1 MSLSAIAAPA
11 IASFGTALVPT
22 AVALGVALLLFL
34 LERRQDPQAATVA
47 PFAALP
53 PLAGVVVAPG
63 RATFVLV
70 PLVVGLAVAMMARN
84 RRDLLHSECGLKL
97 LWVLGPALALSWAGM
112 ELLTLSTG
120 TSVFAEQWAVLQ
132 LGLEPRFLWSTALP
146 LSLLTGVVLLGAAPF
161 HFWMADLFHGARAW
175 LAPLTAAAFQVMG
188 AVWLARRLTGIEA
201 FPSGAEI
208 TGPMLAIASVVAF
221 IAGAATL
228 LGQRRP
234 ERRVGT
240 LASLQGGLML
250 AALAAAHGREDFV
263 DASRAM
269 MGPWATHL
277 ALAYTGASILA
288 RFLPVAPGLAA
299 PGATLFRR
307 HPVTALVGAL
317 PLLSLAGVPGTPGA
331 LVWLDTASTLAAT
344 GHSGVLAALAVAWLA
359 AFATAIQQLRE
370 GFGIPA
376 QGQPPER
383 PTPWV
388 ARGALWIAALGLAAM
403 GVAWMGRGSP
413 S

>member
-1 MSLSAIAAPA
+1 MNASAIVDAVV
-11 IASFGTALVPT
+11 ASFGTPLVPT
-22 AVALGVALLLFL
+22 AVALVVALLLFL
-34 LERRQDPQAATVA
+34 LERRSDPQSASVA

-53 PLAGVVVAPG
+53 PLAAIAATPA

-70 PLVVGLAVAMMARN
+70 PLAIALAIAMLARN

-112 ELLTLSTG
+112 ELLTLATG
-120 TSVFAEQWAVLQ
+120 TSVIAEQWAVLQ

-146 LSLLTGVVLLGAAPF
+146 LSLLAGVVLLGAAPF

-188 AVWLARRLTGIEA
+188 AVWLTRRLTGIEA
-201 FPSGAEI
+201 FPDGADI
-208 TGPMLAIASVVAF
+208 TGPMLGAASTIAF
-221 IAGAATL
+221 LAGAATL

-240 LASLQGGLML
+240 LASIQGGIML
-250 AALAAAHGREDFV
+250 AALAAAHGREDFTE
-263 DASRAM
+263 AAGAM
-269 MGPWATHL
+269 IGLWGTHL

-307 HPVTALVGAL
+307 HPLTALLGAL
-317 PLLSLAGVPGTPGA
+317 PLLSLAGVPGTPGS
-331 LVWLDTASTLAAT
+331 LVWLDTARTLAAT
-344 GHSGVLAALAVAWLA
+344 GHSGVLAALAIAWLA
-359 AFATAIQQLRE
+359 AFATAVQQLRE

-376 QGQPPER
+376 HGQPPER

-388 ARGALWIAALGLAAM
+388 ARGALWISGLGLITM
-403 GVAWMGRGSP
+403 GIAWMGRGGAG
-413 S
+413 

>member
-1 MSLSAIAAPA
+1 MSLSAIVTPVVG
-11 IASFGTALVPT
+11 SFGTALVPT
-22 AVALGVALLLFL
+22 AVALAVALLLFL

-53 PLAGVVVAPG
+53 PLAGVVVAPA

-188 AVWLARRLTGIEA
+188 AMWLARRLTGIEA
-201 FPSGAEI
+201 
-208 TGPMLAIASVVAF
+208 IASAVAF

-240 LASLQGGLML
+240 LASLHGGLML

-307 HPVTALVGAL
+307 HPITALVGAL

-344 GHSGVLAALAVAWLA
+344 GHPGVLAALAVAWLA

-383 PTPWV
+383 PTPWA
-388 ARGALWIAALGLAAM
+388 ARGALWLAALGLAAM
-403 GVAWMGRGSP
+403 GAAWLGRGFAG
-413 S
+413 

>member
-1 MSLSAIAAPA
+1 MNVPGLIAPL
-11 IASFGTALVPT
+11 IASFGTPLVPT
-22 AVALGVALLLFL
+22 AVALGVALLLFV
-34 LERRQDPQAATVA
+34 LERRQDPASASFA
-47 PFAALP
+47 PFAVLP
-53 PLAGVVVAPG
+53 PLAAVVAVPE

-70 PLVVGLAVAMMARN
+70 PLVIGLVIAMLARN
-84 RRDLLHSECGLKL
+84 RRDLLHSECGVKL

-112 ELLTLSTG
+112 ELLTLATG
-120 TSVFAEQWAVLQ
+120 TSVISEQWAVLQ

-146 LSLLTGVVLLGAAPF
+146 LSLLAGVVLLGAAPF

-201 FPSGAEI
+201 FPDGAAI
-208 TGPMLAIASVVAF
+208 TGPMLATASVVAF
-221 IAGAATL
+221 LAGAATL

-240 LASLQGGLML
+240 LASLQGGIML
-250 AALAAAHGREDFV
+250 ATLAAAHGREDFA
-263 DASRAM
+263 DASRLM
-269 MGPWATHL
+269 LGMWGTHL

-307 HPVTALVGAL
+307 HPLTALLGAL
-317 PLLSLAGVPGTPGA
+317 PLLSLAGVPGTPGS
-331 LVWLDTASTLAAT
+331 LVWLDTARTLAAT
-344 GHSGVLAALAVAWLA
+344 GHPGVLLALGIAWLA
-359 AFATAIQQLRE
+359 AFATAVQQLRE

-376 QGQPPER
+376 HGQPPER
-383 PTPWV
+383 PTPWA
-388 ARGALWIAALGLAAM
+388 ARGALWIAGLGLIAM
-403 GVAWMGRGSP
+403 GAAWSGRGGAG
-413 S
+413 